1 MPVYLSL
8 QNPFDFTRK
17 NFWEIVAG
25 QHGGSENFT
34 DWAKSN
40 GYDGAILKYDDGTA
54 QYAVFNP
61 EQIKSVSN
69 RGTWDA
75 TDPNILFQDADPRM
89 PLGAYDESAGWFPQS
104 QAMDEVWAQE
114 FQPLLDGMR
123 NVAVENLNNP
133 TMTGMYSQLSPEAQ
147 TQLNNYLKGVQSDM
161 ASTKMAAQRWGQD
174 RRDFAMLNYNSR
186 TGFDQ
191 WLDIA
196 FPYQFFYTRS
206 MMTWASRVI
215 DKPAILSNYARIRKQ
230 QDRYENNLP
239 ERLRGKMRIE
249 APYLP
254 DWMGDALYID
264 PLSVLFTPHNFLR
277 PFEQMAKDNNM
288 QVVEAERIL
297 QEWSADG
304 QIPEDQIIEAAKNRS
319 GTVWERAL
327 AEAKIRREAE
337 ISNPMDFVSATFGPA
352 WYLTTAAKLLGTG
365 KDGAETLT
373 ELPITRTARAVDTVT
388 QNTWAEPIGNLI
400 GLLAKPEEK
409 FREAKGIPEF
419 GEYGDYYVD
428 RQLANMV
435 AEGLITSE
443 DAQIAMIERK
453 GDLFDQARE
462 RVKMELAMRVP
473 LMGATYAGLNSDN
486 FFSGLGNFIKA
497 LPPSLFGA
505 GLLPE
510 GELKYRG
517 LKQEWND
524 AWKLRDA
531 GDQQAITRFFDE
543 HPEYEAYLA
552 KGKEPE
558 ERLRSFL
565 VGQIWDGYMGLG
577 TTDRKTAT
585 AELGDEFKQ
594 SFLDSETRSYD
605 TISIETLTQWAQM
618 VNKKVPN
625 TPQTLP
631 AIQNPRTVDYLP
643 QQITK
648 VTDQYFEQRNRLYP
662 QYYELQSQ
670 YYNLPKSERRA
681 FLIANPQ
688 LKEYWDW
695 NRQWK
700 ARYPELEPVFNGQV
714 FKRVDT
720 ETWNPLLV
728 QYVADYAYSGTPL
741 GPGAYKALEQI
752 WINEGQP
759 RGDFESWLKNDV
771 APSFLYGQ

>member
-1 MPVYLSL
+1 
-8 QNPFDFTRK
+8 
-17 NFWEIVAG
+17 
-25 QHGGSENFT
+25 
-34 DWAKSN
+34 
-40 GYDGAILKYDDGTA
+40 
-54 QYAVFNP
+54 
-61 EQIKSVSN
+61 
-69 RGTWDA
+69 
-75 TDPNILFQDADPRM
+75 
-89 PLGAYDESAGWFPQS
+89 
-104 QAMDEVWAQE
+104 
-114 FQPLLDGMR
+114 
-123 NVAVENLNNP
+123 
-133 TMTGMYSQLSPEAQ
+133 
-147 TQLNNYLKGVQSDM
+147 
-161 ASTKMAAQRWGQD
+161 
-174 RRDFAMLNYNSR
+174 
-186 TGFDQ
+186 
-191 WLDIA
+191 
-196 FPYQFFYTRS
+196 
-206 MMTWASRVI
+206 
-215 DKPAILSNYARIRKQ
+215 
-230 QDRYENNLP
+230 
-239 ERLRGKMRIE
+239 
-249 APYLP
+249 
-254 DWMGDALYID
+254 
-264 PLSVLFTPHNFLR
+264 
-277 PFEQMAKDNNM
+277 
-288 QVVEAERIL
+288 
-297 QEWSADG
+297 
-304 QIPEDQIIEAAKNRS
+304 
-319 GTVWERAL
+319 
-327 AEAKIRREAE
+327 
-337 ISNPMDFVSATFGPA
+337 
-352 WYLTTAAKLLGTG
+352 
-365 KDGAETLT
+365 
-373 ELPITRTARAVDTVT
+373 
-388 QNTWAEPIGNLI
+388 
-400 GLLAKPEEK
+400 
-409 FREAKGIPEF
+409 
-419 GEYGDYYVD
+419 
-428 RQLANMV
+428 
-435 AEGLITSE
+435 
-443 DAQIAMIERK
+443 
-453 GDLFDQARE
+453 
-462 RVKMELAMRVP
+462 MELAMRVP

-585 AELGDEFKQ
+585 AELGEEFKQ

-688 LKEYWDW
+688 LKDYWDW